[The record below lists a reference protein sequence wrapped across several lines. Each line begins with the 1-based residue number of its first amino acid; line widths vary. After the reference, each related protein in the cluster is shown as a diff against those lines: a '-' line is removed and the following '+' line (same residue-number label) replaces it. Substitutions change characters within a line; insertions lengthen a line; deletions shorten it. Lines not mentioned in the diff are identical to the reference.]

1 VLNVALPPGT
11 IMEEVEEVE
20 TKEVEKVEAEE
31 VEEVEAELLDD
42 SCAPAGLLPATSGL
56 FSVLNPASGHRERIL
71 LQPRACTDPEL
82 VLQAVRRPLF
92 PGDSEII

>member
-1 VLNVALPPGT
+1 
-11 IMEEVEEVE
+11 M
-20 TKEVEKVEAEE
+20 
-31 VEEVEAELLDD
+31 LDD

-82 VLQAVRRPLF
+82 VLLSTVRGAELYLAAAGGRAVRRHW
-92 PGDSEII
+92 